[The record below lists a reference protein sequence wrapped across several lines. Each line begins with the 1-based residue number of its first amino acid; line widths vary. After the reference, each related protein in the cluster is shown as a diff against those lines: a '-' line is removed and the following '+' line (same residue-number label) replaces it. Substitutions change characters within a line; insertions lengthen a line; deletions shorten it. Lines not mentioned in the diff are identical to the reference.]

1 MLEFINAN
9 IGYSKAPIVRDV
21 SFSLS
26 PSEVIVVVGKNGSGK
41 STILKSIFGFSK
53 LFSGEVKING
63 QRVNELNT
71 AVIAQYLTPL
81 FANNSLAEGLRVK
94 DIIDF
99 SIDRRCLGES
109 EKTKAKEK
117 YCSLFKIEE
126 FLEKRVGEISD
137 GMLQRVLI
145 ARAFCLNTPYI
156 YLDEPT
162 TYLDIE
168 SQVEILEIVFNLVKS
183 ESKGVV
189 INTHNSLWVK
199 KFSESLYKI
208 DDGIF
213 SKASF
218 DSLSIPQD

>member
-1 MLEFINAN
+1 M
-9 IGYSKAPIVRDV
+9 
-21 SFSLS
+21 
-26 PSEVIVVVGKNGSGK
+26 
-41 STILKSIFGFSK
+41 
-53 LFSGEVKING
+53 KING

-109 EKTKAKEK
+109 EKIKAKEK

-168 SQVEILEIVFNLVKS
+168 SQLEILEVVFNLVKS